1 MPFARTDPYRPAP
14 ASPKDRRNGRLA
26 AALLWVMFVT
36 YVYRINEF
44 FNAALIDERTIK
56 LVLLFS
62 GGLLV
67 LGRLGGARLLLRN
80 VNPYLL
86 GFIALGW
93 LSILWS
99 IEPALTTLRMLTFS
113 TYALVLLIC
122 CLYDWRP
129 FRFQQLMRPLLLAVP
144 LVSIAAWL
152 IDPAFAI
159 EEGDDIALRNSW
171 RGVTGQKNTLGQL
184 AAFSTMLWMH
194 AWLTRETGRA
204 MAAFGLAISFWAVL
218 ASRSSTALLAS
229 VPTCGFLWLLLRSP
243 PSLKR
248 YMPYISIAFALM
260 VVTYSVAVLKLVPGL
275 EMLLKPITMLT
286 GKDQTFSGRSVIW
299 EIVSRHIS
307 FSPVLGTGFGAYWAG
322 PQYPMSPSQDVA
334 RAMYIYP
341 FQAHNGYLDVIND
354 LGYVGLT
361 VLIGYMAVFMRHA
374 LALFRIDR
382 QQGALY
388 LAMFFMVAISN
399 LSQSIWFSGNIEF
412 IVMLFA
418 TFALGRITLDNRR
431 LAALRAAEPPP
442 PPVWQRRF

>member
-1 MPFARTDPYRPAP
+1 MSFATSDPYRRAA
-14 ASPKDRRNGRLA
+14 ASPKDRRNGRVA
-26 AALLWVMFVT
+26 AVLLWVLFVT

-44 FNAALIDERTIK
+44 FNAELIDERTVK
-56 LVLLFS
+56 LMLLFS
-62 GGLLV
+62 GGVLLF
-67 LGRLGGARLLLRN
+67 GRIGGARLLLKST
-80 VNPYLL
+80 NPYLL
-86 GFIALGW
+86 GFIGLGW
-93 LSILWS
+93 LSIIWS
-99 IEPALTTLRMLTFS
+99 IEPALTSLRMLTFS
-113 TYALVLLIC
+113 TYALVLLLC

-144 LVSIAAWL
+144 LASIAVWL

-159 EEGDDIALRNSW
+159 EEGDDISLRDSW
-171 RGVTGQKNTLGQL
+171 KGVTGQKNTLGQL
-184 AAFSTMLWMH
+184 CAFSTMLWMH
-194 AWLTRETGRA
+194 AWLTRETSRG
-204 MAAFGLAISFWAVL
+204 MAAVGLAISFWAVL

-299 EIVSRHIS
+299 EIISRHIS
-307 FSPVLGTGFGAYWAG
+307 FSPLLGTGFGAYWAG

-354 LGYVGLT
+354 LGYVGLM
-361 VLIGYMAVFMRHA
+361 VLIGYMVTFMRQA

-418 TFALGRITLDNRR
+418 TLALGRITLDNRR
-431 LAALRAAEPPP
+431 EAAMRAAEPPP
-442 PPVWQRRF
+442 QPVWQRRF